1 MSKTNPDSL
10 PSLFSDAENDEPIG
24 AARRCSDCG
33 ATAPGTRTAYTLI
46 SAKHGWRL
54 LREPDGQMMWLC
66 PGCANARRGRVPES
80 AVHRKASDR
89 APDPAPKTPPTAR
102 ADLPSEREAPEEGR
116 GTGAVDMLSNLTR
129 SMLDTLRPRAGTNP
143 AVDRL
148 LGEVSRIRAEL
159 DGWVADPPTAK
170 RRSEMLS
177 AILSLNREVNEL
189 RG

>member
-10 PSLFSDAENDEPIG
+10 PSLFSDAENDEP
-24 AARRCSDCG
+24 ATAPRKCSDCG

-54 LREPDGQMMWLC
+54 LRDADAQMIWLC
-66 PGCANARRGRVPES
+66 PACANARRGRAPES
-80 AVHRKASDR
+80 TAHRKV
-89 APDPAPKTPPTAR
+89 P
-102 ADLPSEREAPEEGR
+102 EREAPRTPAPPRADHDSNAPPEGR

-129 SMLDTLRPRAGTNP
+129 SMLDTLMPRAGTNP

-148 LGEVSRIRAEL
+148 LGEVARIRAEL
-159 DGWVADPPTAK
+159 DGWVVDPPTAK

-189 RG
+189 R